1 MGLSCNNPKCI
12 NHACNSFGPTVGET
26 AIITVGKTNYLS
38 DSLLALRCESCNTV
52 SGEQPEPF
60 PGEEAVPILCKGCG
74 KKCGEMFRAY
84 MVATSGGRSLW
95 VRHFDRIQ
103 CCRQHAG
110 KTCGGEMEPRYPL
123 RSPLTLRSTQTTE
136 PTERASA
143 VSSIAARS
151 ATGFNQATKFGT
163 A

>member
-1 MGLSCNNPKCI
+1 MGLSCNNPKCK

-38 DSLLALRCESCNTV
+38 DSLLALCCESCNTV
-52 SGEQPEPF
+52 SGEQPVPF
-60 PGEEAVPILCKGCG
+60 PGEEAVPIFCPDCG
-74 KKCGEMFRAY
+74 KKCGEMYRAY

-95 VRHFDRIQ
+95 VRHFERIQ

-123 RSPLTLRSTQTTE
+123 RSPLTLRAATGTT
-136 PTERASA
+136 ASLA
-143 VSSIAARS
+143 SRS
-151 ATGFNQATKFGT
+151 ATGLPANPKFST
-163 A
+163 V